1 MRTIAVASSKGGVGK
16 TTIAC
21 CLAWRASLEGRVA
34 AIDLNADQGNFS
46 QWISLRDKPLK
57 GLSLIED
64 YDDLVESIPQ
74 LAAEGY
80 QWCIIDTMPGD
91 LDVIELA
98 ALVCDALVVP
108 VKSSIYD
115 AASIPPMVEIARD
128 RRKPFMF
135 VMSDVDGKFKAV
147 NSRVEVQLKK
157 MGSVWDGH
165 ISHLVSYV
173 VAPNSGKVG
182 PELDA
187 RAKEEIDSLWIDIQL
202 MLGKARPSRR
212 GEGRLN
218 V

>member
-1 MRTIAVASSKGGVGK
+1 
-16 TTIAC
+16 
-21 CLAWRASLEGRVA
+21 LESRRVA
-34 AIDLNADQGNFS
+34 AIDLNADQGNFF
-46 QWISLRDKPLK
+46 QWAELRDKPLK
-57 GLSLIED
+57 GLHLVKD
-64 YDDLVESIPQ
+64 HGDLVETIPQ
-74 LAAEGY
+74 LASEGY
-80 QWCIIDTMPGD
+80 EWCIIDTMPGD

-98 ALVCDALVVP
+98 ALVCDVLIVP
-108 VKSSIYD
+108 VKASIYD

-147 NSRVEVQLKK
+147 NSRVEAQLKK
-157 MGSVWDGH
+157 MGPVWEGR

-187 RAKEEIDSLWIDIQL
+187 RAKEEIDGLWTDIQR
-202 MLGKARPSRR
+202 MLGPERPARR